1 MKWNTEITNKGAE
14 LIAQAVV
21 SGDIVFTRSVGSSA
35 LSGATDLKT
44 VTEISE
50 PQYDLGLKSIETNGK
65 SVRITVRLLNDGVDK
80 PYTIK
85 QVGIYGKLKDETDEV
100 LISVSESSTG
110 ETVPSTATVPEWVCD
125 LVIVLNMENSISPT
139 IVISSGI
146 YANID
151 HKHSKDDIED
161 LPEISGE
168 NLLDNPDFKINQ
180 RGQSEYTAA
189 GYTVD
194 RWTINTGS
202 VTVNDTNGIVL
213 TNNSSA
219 AMLFR
224 QYLDIDFSRIA
235 GKNLSL
241 SVCIDGT
248 IYTGSGIVP
257 SEKPAEITQ
266 IIQIAISDNIAA
278 NLTFSPSK
286 DAFDLYLYVGIGAS
300 STISWVKVEPSS
312 IATLFVPPDPATEL
326 LKIQSM
332 NDDGT
337 PKLISSNALPAIMNS
352 QMVSNPNLLDN
363 PDFKINQR
371 GLGQYSCNS
380 TKFCVDRW
388 YTFKQNV
395 STAGTITINE
405 NGLKLKS
412 GGTRLDTYLAQTISN
427 KNALVGK
434 TVTLSFEISEIV
446 GSFMVGRYGD
456 NSSIKVVSTSG
467 IIQHTFSWLP
477 SSDTMPDR
485 ILFYNNSADFSCI
498 IKWVKLEVGSIA
510 TPFISP
516 NPTEEL
522 LKIQSMD
529 NSGGVKIASNDTLP
543 TIMNSEMVSN
553 PNLLVNPD
561 FKINQRGLHTYSTLG
576 NGVAVPFS
584 DGWFVYPT
592 ANDVASK
599 VTVQLGEE
607 YNISYEW
614 DSGDSLK
621 AKTIYQRIVPVN
633 FNLRIGEPLI
643 ASAKISS
650 STVNVKIDV
659 VIYSDFMEPN
669 YIISTPVTTYNNSQ
683 NGIIISTISEIPREA
698 KLLEFRITTVSS
710 VSESGNF
717 NVVWAKLEY
726 GSVPTKFVAPNYA
739 EELLKIQSMN
749 DDGSTK
755 LISNEM
761 LPSIMNSQM
770 VSNPNL
776 LINPN
781 FKINQRGITS
791 VAGGNDRV
799 YFADRW
805 HSVGCSVT
813 NTAGVVSAAWDG
825 SYIYDDGTNMGY
837 IQSVLEL
844 PELIGKQVTLSIN
857 IDGVRHHAVFTIPTT
872 FPGIVRKA
880 VIEDIDIAVGN
891 YVNMGIAALLFL
903 KSTTSHII
911 GDVKLEIGGN
921 ATPFVPPDPAEELFK
936 IQSMYDDG
944 APKLVSNGNLPTI
957 MNSEMV
963 SNPNLLDNPDFRINQ
978 RGQSEYAS
986 DGYTVDRWQLSTIS
1000 KLTPNDGYVTFKST
1014 VDKTTPTVFQIVKN
1028 PSALSGKTV
1037 TLSFDCDLKTEGAY
1051 ITIQTVT
1058 NGSWN
1063 PSPPV
1068 GLYDTGRSV
1077 KSTIINLPNN
1087 LTDLRA
1093 AMVIHGTDDAPL
1105 AAVDIYGAKLE
1116 IGNIPTQFVAPK
1128 YADELLK
1135 IQSMGDD
1142 GAPKLLSNDA
1152 LPTIMN
1158 SQMVSNPNLL
1168 DNPDFKINQ
1177 RGQSEYSQSAKG
1189 QKMTIDRWAIYKHS
1203 STETGDITITPNSS
1217 GGVVL
1222 NNQTDGK
1229 ACMYQRIENFSDL
1242 FGKQVTY
1249 SASINGTILSLTAT
1263 CTNASSQMG
1272 NVIYTDDKS
1281 AYLRIWA
1288 VLDSYIQFEI
1298 YLNAGT
1304 SITVDWAKVEIGGT
1318 PTPFIPPNPAL
1329 ELEKCQR
1336 YLWVLR
1342 STSTSNIILGRS
1354 LPSSS
1359 TSIEYYLY
1367 SPVELRSVPT
1377 IAFENITLQGSTSA
1391 GITFSKARSIAVR
1404 RKTSNIILLQVTTN
1418 ASMTTGAWYVLSSPS
1433 GSVGMIELSSEI

>member
-21 SGDIVFTRSVGSSA
+21 SGDIVFTRSVGSST
-35 LSGATDLKT
+35 LSGVTDLKT

-50 PQYDLGLKSIETNGK
+50 PQYNLGLKSIETNGK
-65 SVRITVRLLNDGVDK
+65 SVRITVRLLNDGVDE

-168 NLLDNPDFKINQ
+168 
-180 RGQSEYTAA
+180 
-189 GYTVD
+189 
-194 RWTINTGS
+194 
-202 VTVNDTNGIVL
+202 
-213 TNNSSA
+213 
-219 AMLFR
+219 
-224 QYLDIDFSRIA
+224 
-235 GKNLSL
+235 
-241 SVCIDGT
+241 
-248 IYTGSGIVP
+248 
-257 SEKPAEITQ
+257 
-266 IIQIAISDNIAA
+266 
-278 NLTFSPSK
+278 
-286 DAFDLYLYVGIGAS
+286 
-300 STISWVKVEPSS
+300 
-312 IATLFVPPDPATEL
+312 
-326 LKIQSM
+326 
-332 NDDGT
+332 
-337 PKLISSNALPAIMNS
+337 
-352 QMVSNPNLLDN
+352 NLLDN

-456 NSSIKVVSTSG
+456 NSSIKTVSTSG

-561 FKINQRGLHTYSTLG
+561 FKINQRGLHSYSTLG

-584 DGWFVYPT
+584 DGWFIYPV
-592 ANDVASK
+592 ANDVTSR
-599 VTVQLGEE
+599 VYVDIDDESS
-607 YNISYEW
+607 IHYEW

-621 AKTIYQRIVPVN
+621 YKAIYQRIVPTN

-683 NGIIISTISEIPREA
+683 NGIIISTISEIPRGA

-717 NVVWAKLEY
+717 KVAWAKLEY

-776 LINPN
+776 LDNPD
-781 FKINQRGITS
+781 FRINQRGQSEYT
-791 VAGGNDRV
+791 VDGYGV
-799 YFADRW
+799 DRW
-805 HSVGCSVT
+805 HIH
-813 NTAGVVSAAWDG
+813 NTAKLTVND
-825 SYIYDDGTNMGY
+825 GY
-837 IQSVLEL
+837 ITYE
-844 PELIGKQVTLSIN
+844 N
-857 IDGVRHHAVFTIPTT
+857 TT
-872 FPGIVRKA
+872 
-880 VIEDIDIAVGN
+880 N
-891 YVNMGIAALLFL
+891 
-903 KSTTSHII
+903 
-911 GDVKLEIGGN
+911 N
-921 ATPFVPPDPAEELFK
+921 ATPPIYQNIGNASEFAGKTVTITFDCDILTGGAITIQVLCDGVWYPSASAASFSQTGRSLKSITVTLPDSVSILRPALVLHPTTEVPIMKVNIYSAKLELGGVSTPFIAPNYTDELIK
-936 IQSMYDDG
+936 IQSMKDDG
-944 APKLVSNGNLPTI
+944 TPKLVSNGALPTI

-978 RGQSEYAS
+978 RG
-986 DGYTVDRWQLSTIS
+986 LS
-1000 KLTPNDGYVTFKST
+1000 V
-1014 VDKTTPTVFQIVKN
+1014 
-1028 PSALSGKTV
+1028 
-1037 TLSFDCDLKTEGAY
+1037 
-1051 ITIQTVT
+1051 
-1058 NGSWN
+1058 
-1063 PSPPV
+1063 
-1068 GLYDTGRSV
+1068 
-1077 KSTIINLPNN
+1077 
-1087 LTDLRA
+1087 
-1093 AMVIHGTDDAPL
+1093 
-1105 AAVDIYGAKLE
+1105 
-1116 IGNIPTQFVAPK
+1116 
-1128 YADELLK
+1128 
-1135 IQSMGDD
+1135 
-1142 GAPKLLSNDA
+1142 
-1152 LPTIMN
+1152 
-1158 SQMVSNPNLL
+1158 
-1168 DNPDFKINQ
+1168 
-1177 RGQSEYSQSAKG
+1177 YSQSAKG
-1189 QKMTIDRWAIYKHS
+1189 QKMTIDRWAIHKHS
-1203 STETGDITITPNSS
+1203 STKTGDVTLTPSSS
-1217 GGVVL
+1217 GGSVL
-1222 NNQTDGK
+1222 NNQTDGT

-1242 FGKQVTY
+1242 FGKQITY
-1249 SASINGTILSLTAT
+1249 SASINGSVLSLTAT
-1263 CTNASSQMG
+1263 CTNATAQSG
-1272 NVIYTDDKS
+1272 NVVYTKDKS
-1281 AYLRIWA
+1281 AWLRIWVA
-1288 VLDSYIQFEI
+1288 LDTYIQFEI
-1298 YLNAGT
+1298 YLKAGA
-1304 SITVDWAKVEIGGT
+1304 SITVDWVKLEMGDT

-1336 YLWVLR
+1336 YLWVVR
-1342 STSTSNIILGRS
+1342 SNAIRLGS
-1354 LPSSS
+1354 FAALSS
-1359 TSIEYYLY
+1359 TGIVYYLY
-1367 SPVELRSVPT
+1367 LPIELRTVPT
-1377 IAFENITLQGSTSA
+1377 ITFENMTLYGTNSASVTASISSIT
-1391 GITFSKARSIAVR
+1391 VR
-1404 RKTSNIILLQVTTN
+1404 GRNSNNVKLYVTTGTN
-1418 ASMTTGAWYVLSSPS
+1418 MTTGALYELANIS

>member
-1 MKWNTEITNKGAE
+1 
-14 LIAQAVV
+14 
-21 SGDIVFTRSVGSSA
+21 
-35 LSGATDLKT
+35 
-44 VTEISE
+44 
-50 PQYDLGLKSIETNGK
+50 
-65 SVRITVRLLNDGVDK
+65 
-80 PYTIK
+80 
-85 QVGIYGKLKDETDEV
+85 
-100 LISVSESSTG
+100 
-110 ETVPSTATVPEWVCD
+110 
-125 LVIVLNMENSISPT
+125 MENSISPT

-146 YANID
+146 YASID

-180 RGQSEYTAA
+180 RGQIEYTAA

-202 VTVNDTNGIVL
+202 VTVNGTNGVVL

-219 AMLFR
+219 AMRFR
-224 QYLDIDFSRIA
+224 QYLGIDFSRIA

-300 STISWVKVEPSS
+300 SAISWVKVELSS

-434 TVTLSFEISEIV
+434 TVTLSFEISDIV
-446 GSFMVGRYGD
+446 GSLMVGRYGD

-498 IKWVKLEVGSIA
+498 IKWVKLEIGSIA

-561 FKINQRGLHTYSTLG
+561 FTINQRGLYIYSTLG
-576 NGVAVPFS
+576 NGVPVPFS
-584 DGWFVYPT
+584 DGWSVYPT
-592 ANDVASK
+592 ANDVAST

-614 DSGDSLK
+614 GSGDSLNSK
-621 AKTIYQRIVPVN
+621 KIYQRIVPVN

-659 VIYSDFMEPN
+659 VIFSDAMEPN
-669 YIISTPVTTYNNSQ
+669 YIVSTPVTTYDNSQ
-683 NGIIISTISEIPREA
+683 NGIIVSSIGEIPRGA
-698 KLLEFRITTVSS
+698 KLLEFRITTVSLI
-710 VSESGNF
+710 SEPGFF

-776 LINPN
+776 L
-781 FKINQRGITS
+781 
-791 VAGGNDRV
+791 
-799 YFADRW
+799 
-805 HSVGCSVT
+805 
-813 NTAGVVSAAWDG
+813 
-825 SYIYDDGTNMGY
+825 
-837 IQSVLEL
+837 
-844 PELIGKQVTLSIN
+844 
-857 IDGVRHHAVFTIPTT
+857 
-872 FPGIVRKA
+872 
-880 VIEDIDIAVGN
+880 
-891 YVNMGIAALLFL
+891 
-903 KSTTSHII
+903 
-911 GDVKLEIGGN
+911 
-921 ATPFVPPDPAEELFK
+921 
-936 IQSMYDDG
+936 
-944 APKLVSNGNLPTI
+944 
-957 MNSEMV
+957 
-963 SNPNLLDNPDFRINQ
+963 DNPDFRINQ

-986 DGYTVDRWQLSTIS
+986 DGYTVDRWQISSYS
-1000 KLTPNDGYVTFKST
+1000 KLTPNDGYVTFEST
-1014 VDKTTPTVFQIVKN
+1014 VDKATPTVFQIVKN

-1068 GLYDTGRSV
+1068 ALYDTGRSV

-1168 DNPDFKINQ
+1168 DNPDFRINQ
-1177 RGQSEYSQSAKG
+1177 RGLSVYSQSAKG
-1189 QKMTIDRWAIYKHS
+1189 QKMTIDRWAIHKHS
-1203 STETGDITITPNSS
+1203 STETGDVTLTPSSS
-1217 GGVVL
+1217 GGSVL
-1222 NNQTDGK
+1222 NNQTDGA

-1242 FGKQVTY
+1242 FGKQITY
-1249 SASINGTILSLTAT
+1249 SASINGSVLSLTAT
-1263 CTNASSQMG
+1263 CTNATAQSG
-1272 NVIYTDDKS
+1272 NVVYTKDKS
-1281 AYLRIWA
+1281 AWLRIWV
-1288 VLDSYIQFEI
+1288 VLDTCIQFEI
-1298 YLNAGT
+1298 YLTAGA
-1304 SITVDWAKVEIGGT
+1304 SITVDWVKVEMGGT

-1336 YLWVLR
+1336 YLWVVR
-1342 STSTSNIILGRS
+1342 SNAIRLGS
-1354 LPSSS
+1354 FAALSS
-1359 TSIEYYLY
+1359 TGMVYYLY
-1367 SPVELRSVPT
+1367 SPVVLRAVPT
-1377 IAFENITLQGSTSA
+1377 IAFENMILYGTNSA
-1391 GITFSKARSIAVR
+1391 SVTASIRSITVR
-1404 RKTSNIILLQVTTN
+1404 GISSNAIKLFVTTGTN
-1418 ASMTTGAWYVLSSPS
+1418 MTTGSLFELANIS